1 MDAAPAATMNQADF
15 ARHIGVGRSRVH
27 ALKEAGRL
35 VMVGDLVDVA
45 ASKARI
51 NATRSPAH
59 DEQATATLS
68 PQGAATSS
76 APHAPPAAAPQD
88 DKIGNSYQAARA
100 VKERYL
106 ALEAKRAYEVA
117 CGQLMRADDVAA
129 AVAYAATTLRT
140 RLEALPDVL
149 SSQLAGPLDEA
160 HRRAVIAEAIEH
172 ILAGLSADFA
182 RITKDQHAPA

>member
-1 MDAAPAATMNQADF
+1 MATLETQADF
-15 ARHIGVGRSRVH
+15 AREIGVGRSRVH

-35 VMVGDLVDVA
+35 VMVGDLVDVE

-59 DEQATATLS
+59 DEQATAKVGAGETAPS
-68 PQGAATSS
+68 P
-76 APHAPPAAAPQD
+76 PQAD

-117 CGQLMRADDVAA
+117 CGQLMRADEVAA
-129 AVAYAATTLRT
+129 KAADAATTLRT
-140 RLEALPDVL
+140 RLETLPD
-149 SSQLAGPLDEA
+149 QLAAQMGGHLDEA
-160 HRRAVIAEAIEH
+160 QRRAVAADIIES
-172 ILAGLSADFA
+172 ILSGLAADFA
-182 RITKDQHAPA
+182 KIAKDHHAPA

>member
-1 MDAAPAATMNQADF
+1 MTTLTQADF
-15 ARHIGVGRSRVH
+15 AREIGVGRSRVH

-35 VMVGDLVDVA
+35 VMVGDRVDVE

-51 NATRSPAH
+51 AATRSPAH
-59 DEQATATLS
+59 DEQATAKV
-68 PQGAATSS
+68 GAV
-76 APHAPPAAAPQD
+76 PPAPTSAD

-117 CGQLMRADDVAA
+117 CGNLMRADEVAA
-129 AVAYAATTLRT
+129 AAADAATTLRT
-140 RLEALPDVL
+140 RIEALPD
-149 SSQLAGPLDEA
+149 QLAAQMGGHLDEA
-160 HRRAVIAEAIEH
+160 QRRAVAADIIET

-182 RITKDQHAPA
+182 RIAKDQHAPA